1 MRGSNYCTAL
11 YCTVLYC
18 TALYTRFG
26 LRVVGVA
33 SEDCGHG
40 AKVLWVLP
48 GGAAERAGLRVADK
62 VSIIRAGSIC
72 GWSTVHC
79 TEYFAHNILDED

>member
-1 MRGSNYCTAL
+1 M
-11 YCTVLYC
+11 YCTVLYCTALHC

-62 VSIIRAGSIC
+62 VSIIHTGYWIQM
-72 GWSTVHC
+72 WMVYC
-79 TEYFAHNILDED
+79 TLYRIFCT

>member
-1 MRGSNYCTAL
+1 MRRSTVLYCTALHCAAL
-11 YCTVLYC
+11 YCTVLYSP
-18 TALYTRFG
+18 RFG

-48 GGAAERAGLRVADK
+48 GGAAERAGLRVGDK
-62 VSIIRAGSIC
+62 VSIIRAGSRS
-72 GWSTVHC
+72 GWSLYRIFC
-79 TEYFAHNILDED
+79 T